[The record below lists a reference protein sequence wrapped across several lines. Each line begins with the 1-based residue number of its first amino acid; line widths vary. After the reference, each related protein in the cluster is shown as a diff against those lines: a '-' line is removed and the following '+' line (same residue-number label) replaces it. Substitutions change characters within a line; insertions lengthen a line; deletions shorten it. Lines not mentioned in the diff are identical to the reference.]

1 MPFNSLDFVFENRI
15 VNEIIRYE
23 SPKWNLSNRMLYA
36 DDSFAID
43 FRAIDVNSVELAVLI
58 E

>member
-1 MPFNSLDFVFENRI
+1 MKSFDTNLQNGI
-15 VNEIIRYE
+15 
-23 SPKWNLSNRMLYA
+23 LSNRMLYA